1 MCINNPIAM
10 YKQFIKPWLFLFK
23 QERSHNIF
31 LDLVKVSGYF
41 PGGPIVRLFHKYDAP
56 GLEREV
62 FGIKFPNPV
71 GLAAGFD
78 FNGEHVDELSNF
90 GFGFV
95 EIGSLA
101 PNPQTGS
108 EKPRIFRLPKDQAIL
123 NRAGV
128 RSKGVK
134 NAIDCIQDRRN
145 GTIVA
150 ANIFHNSESHKD
162 EDIVKDYQ
170 TAFSLM
176 YDFVDMF
183 TVNVAFTND
192 DGLLTVMDSSALADI
207 IDPLLDLRLC
217 YDYYKPILIKISPD
231 IPFAQLDAILDFC
244 MMSGVDGVVATNS
257 TRDVSGL
264 NTGRKKL
271 NSLGVGFVSGAPL
284 YARSLS
290 TVKHIHEYTKGR
302 FPIIGCGGI
311 STPEQAAEMLDA
323 GASLIEIHSGIV
335 YQGPKL
341 VKRILKHLAGNQ
353 K

>member
-1 MCINNPIAM
+1 MCINNPIEM
-10 YKQFIKPWLFLFK
+10 YKQFIRPLLFLFK
-23 QERSHNIF
+23 QERSQDIL
-31 LDLVKVSGYF
+31 LDLIKVSKYF
-41 PGGPIVRLFHKYDAP
+41 PGGPLVRLFHKYDAP

-78 FNGEHVDELSNF
+78 YNGELVDELSNF
-90 GFGFV
+90 GFGFF

-101 PNPQTGS
+101 PKPQTGS
-108 EKPRIFRLPKDQAIL
+108 DKPRIFRLPKDQAIL

-134 NAIDCIQDRRN
+134 NAINAIEGRRN

-150 ANIFHNSESHKD
+150 ANIFHNSESQKD
-162 EDIVKDYQ
+162 EEIIKDYQ

-192 DGLLTVMDSSALADI
+192 DGLLTVMDSTSLADI
-207 IDPLLDLRLC
+207 IDPLLELRLC
-217 YDYYKPILIKISPD
+217 YDFYKPILIKISPD

-257 TRDVSGL
+257 TRDISGL
-264 NTGRKKL
+264 DTGRKKL
-271 NSLGVGFVSGAPL
+271 GALGAGFISGAPL

-290 TVKHIHEYTKGR
+290 TVKHISEYTKGR

-311 STPEQAAEMLDA
+311 STPEQAAEMLAA
-323 GASLIEIHSGIV
+323 GASLVEIHSGII

-341 VKRILKHLAGNQ
+341 VKKILKHLAD